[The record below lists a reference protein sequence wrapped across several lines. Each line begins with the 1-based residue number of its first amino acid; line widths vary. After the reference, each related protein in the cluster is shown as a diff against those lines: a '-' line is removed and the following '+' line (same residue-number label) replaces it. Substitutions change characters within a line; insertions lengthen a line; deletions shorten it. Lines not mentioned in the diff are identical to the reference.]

1 MLPFFVALL
10 YGTTLL
16 ISQKTIFVYQK
27 IKQMKKIYL
36 LFLGLALSLQ
46 SCVTKEE
53 IHVRHNGTVE
63 YIFNVN
69 FTELLASIPDK
80 KEIFKGSADKL
91 ELLSGQEFSIDQILD
106 LAMLNEKNGAHKKD
120 SILKAN
126 KELFDSTKNIR
137 FMANLNDSLG
147 DFNIK
152 ISAKDVSDLNKSLV
166 NIQKIAEETKKLEEN
181 SKSPDFMV
189 ESKYNLTSKVF
200 ERKVIAKEMAKK
212 ENAMMGGMEGMFQY
226 IVIAKFDKPIKSVSF
241 KDAKISS
248 DGKSFEKSFS
258 MLEIMDNPKILEY
271 KVDFK

>member
-1 MLPFFVALL
+1 
-10 YGTTLL
+10 
-16 ISQKTIFVYQK
+16 
-27 IKQMKKIYL
+27 MKKIYL
-36 LFLGLALSLQ
+36 LFLGIALTLQ

-53 IHVRHNGTVE
+53 IHVKDNGAVE

-69 FTELLASIPDK
+69 FTELLSSVPDK

-126 KELFDSTKNIR
+126 KALFDSTKNIR
-137 FMANLNDSLG
+137 FMTNLNDSLN

-152 ISAKDVSDLNKSLV
+152 ISARDVSELNTSLM
-166 NIQKIAEETKKLEEN
+166 NIQKISEEAKKLEGN
-181 SKSPDFMV
+181 SKSPNFMV

-200 ERKVIAKEMAKK
+200 ERKVIAKEKAKK
-212 ENAMMGGMEGMFQY
+212 ENSMGGMEAMFQY
-226 IVIAKFDKPIKSVSF
+226 FLIAKFERPIKSVSF

-248 DGKSFEKSFS
+248 DGKSFEKIFS
-258 MLEIMDNPKILEY
+258 MLEIMDDPKVLEY
-271 KVDFK
+271 TVEFK